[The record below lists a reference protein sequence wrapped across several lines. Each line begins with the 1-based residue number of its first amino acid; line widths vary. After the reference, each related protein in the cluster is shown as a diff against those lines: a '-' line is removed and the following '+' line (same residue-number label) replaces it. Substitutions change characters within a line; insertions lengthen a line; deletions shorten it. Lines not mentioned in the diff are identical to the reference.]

1 MKINRGFCL
10 ILGLVVFCGIVLP
23 SYTGDGGR
31 KDNNAHIKINVPKGW
46 PKPTHDFEKK
56 PVTTQGFELG
66 RKLFF
71 DPVLSGDST
80 ISCASCHLPYTN
92 FTHVDHALSHGIG
105 GLKGTRNTL
114 SIINVAWNKSFM
126 WDGGINN
133 IEVQPLAPIES
144 KVEMHS
150 SLSIILPRLK
160 RSTWYREKFK
170 MAFGEKTEIT
180 GQLFL
185 KALSQYM
192 LALQSSNSKY
202 DKVMRNEKGIAFSET
217 EARGLELFRKNCSS
231 CHTEPL
237 FTNHAFENNG
247 LEPDSYLKDGGR
259 IKITHKESDSLKFR
273 VPSLRNIELSYPY
286 MHDGRY
292 RNLQMVLF
300 HYSDDIHQTVNLSDK
315 LKKPLKFTEQQKN
328 DIIAFLKTLTD
339 MDFLRNPEY
348 TYKPETTK

>member
-1 MKINRGFCL
+1 MKSNRFIPL
-10 ILGLVVFCGIVLP
+10 FTLTAFIGIIFP
-23 SYTGDGGR
+23 SFKGDGERTG
-31 KDNNAHIKINVPKGW
+31 KNPIIKVDVPKGW
-46 PKPTHDFEKK
+46 PKPVHDFEKN
-56 PVTTQGFELG
+56 PVTAQGFELG

-114 SIINVAWNKSFM
+114 AIMNVAWNKSFM
-126 WDGGINN
+126 WDGGVNN
-133 IEVQPLAPIES
+133 IEVQPLAPLES

-150 SLSIILPRLK
+150 SLNTVLPRLK
-160 RSTWYREKFK
+160 RSAWYVQKFK
-170 MAFGEKTEIT
+170 MAFGQQTEIT

-192 LALQSSNSKY
+192 LALQTSNSKY
-202 DKVMRNEKGIAFSET
+202 DKVMRKEKGVSFTEA
-217 EARGLELFRKNCSS
+217 EARGLDLFRKNCSS

-237 FTNHAFENNG
+237 FTNNSFENNG
-247 LEPDSYLKDGGR
+247 LEPDAFLKDGGR

-286 MHDGRY
+286 MHDGRF

-300 HYSDDIHQTVNLSDK
+300 HYNDDVHQTINLSEK
-315 LKKPLKFTEQQKN
+315 LKKPMGLTEQNKN

-339 MDFLRNPEY
+339 MDFLRNPEF
-348 TYKPETTK
+348 TYKPEITK